1 MTSKAIS
8 CSSDLRRV
16 SSTESFG
23 QKKLF
28 SSYSLQIPEGVTP
41 FRADDGS
48 KSKCC
53 WEEDARGDTTGTPAT
68 DEAGGVS
75 R

>member
-1 MTSKAIS
+1 MQKLGHG
-8 CSSDLRRV
+8 DNL
-16 SSTESFG
+16 G
-23 QKKLF
+23 NKKLF
-28 SSYSLQIPEGVTP
+28 SSCSPQIPEGVTP

-53 WEEDARGDTTGTPAT
+53 WEEDARGDTTGTPTT